1 MEQARDAALRGNKRR
16 KWRMG
21 CAERELDVWDA
32 EYGAGLQVVDREG
45 READM

>member
-1 MEQARDAALRGNKRR
+1 MEQARGAALRGNKRR